1 MGVRCSENTKIAP
14 NNIQIGP
21 VALIGDTIVK
31 GRCLTAKNI
40 KIHELV
46 TITDLRKKYP
56 CCSSGAGGINKMLLF
71 NKSGKYA
78 DINNKGRK
86 TVAEVS
92 VEKKSTGITALL
104 LSASFLKT
112 S

>member
-1 MGVRCSENTKIAP
+1 MVRCSEKIRIAP
-14 NNIQIGP
+14 NSVQIGP
-21 VALIGDTIVK
+21 VALIGETIVS
-31 GRCLTAKNI
+31 GRCFTAKNV
-40 KIHELV
+40 KIQELV
-46 TITDLRKKYP
+46 TINDFRKKKP
-56 CCSSGAGGINKMLLF
+56 CWASGAGGINKMLLF

-78 DINNKGRK
+78 DIINNGRK